1 MKLYK
6 PNFWDENNVS
16 IISIL
21 LYPISLILR
30 FLFLIKSTVVK
41 KTEFSIPIICVGN
54 IYIGGT
60 GKTPLAIKIFE
71 LVKKLQKKPIVI
83 KKYYKNQF
91 DETNLLSKFVDLS
104 VSKSRIKAI
113 NDSLEKGFDVVVL
126 DDGLQD
132 MSIKKKLSIVC
143 FNSNQ
148 LVGNGLTIPSGPLR
162 EPLKSIRNFDIAV
175 INGNKNEDFEYLI
188 KKNSKSIKIFYTN
201 YIPININNFKD
212 KKVLA
217 FAGIGN
223 PKNFFNTLS
232 ENRVLV
238 EEKMAFPD
246 HYNYSE
252 DDINKINSIA
262 KEKNLKIITT
272 EKDYLRL
279 KENNRSSINYLILKL
294 ELINENGFIE
304 EIKKIL

>member
-148 LVGNGLTIPSGPLR
+148 LVGNGLLTFIDENTL
-162 EPLKSIRNFDIAV
+162 LTDFFT
-175 INGNKNEDFEYLI
+175 NKEIVFY
-188 KKNSKSIKIFYTN
+188 KNIHDLSYKLNKYK
-201 YIPININNFKD
+201 KD
-212 KKVLA
+212 KKT
-217 FAGIGN
+217 G
-223 PKNFFNTLS
+223 K
-232 ENRVLV
+232 R
-238 EEKMAFPD
+238 
-246 HYNYSE
+246 
-252 DDINKINSIA
+252 IA
-262 KEKNLKIITT
+262 KKGKLKYLKYFNSDIIS
-272 EKDYLRL
+272 EYILSKSFDYKL
-279 KENNRSSINYLILKL
+279 KQKVIWE
-294 ELINENGFIE
+294 
-304 EIKKIL
+304 